1 VLGWE
6 EILAKL
12 KRKLPP
18 TYLSRTRLCL
28 LLMEDASSRV
38 QANIRR
44 RLNLS
49 FDEAL
54 ILLRRGNNFRL
65 LKVFEALIL
74 EL

>member
-1 VLGWE
+1 
-6 EILAKL
+6 
-12 KRKLPP
+12 
-18 TYLSRTRLCL
+18 
-28 LLMEDASSRV
+28 MEDASSSV

-54 ILLRRGNNFRL
+54 ILLRRGNNFGL
-65 LKVFEALIL
+65 LKVFEAPIL